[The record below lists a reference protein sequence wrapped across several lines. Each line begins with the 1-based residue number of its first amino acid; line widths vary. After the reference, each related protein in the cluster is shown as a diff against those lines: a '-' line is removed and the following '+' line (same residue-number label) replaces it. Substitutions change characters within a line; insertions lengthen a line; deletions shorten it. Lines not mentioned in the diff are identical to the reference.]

1 MIISTPFL
9 PSAPKELEKGR
20 VLRFYAD
27 LLFAL
32 TSHFRHLADV
42 LNGLV
47 EVHNLASYSFSTD
60 DSGAAGTEI
69 TITHGLGRVPTHY
82 IWNIVKDGVVYDS
95 RRDEWTDTVMYVKC
109 TADNA
114 KLNILVL
121 R

>member
-9 PSAPKELEKGR
+9 PSTPKELEDAQ
-20 VLRFYAD
+20 VLRFFD
-27 LLFAL
+27 ELLFAL
-32 TSHFRHLADV
+32 NSHFRHLADV

-69 TITHGLGRVPTHY
+69 TITHGLGRIPTHY
-82 IWNIVKDGVVYDS
+82 IWNIDRDGVVYDS
-95 RRDEWTDTVMYVKC
+95 RRGDWTDSELYVKC

-114 KLNILVL
+114 KLNILIL